1 MEFVKE
7 SVIRASPERVFAFH
21 QLPDAFDRLIPPWE
35 KVNIVQ
41 KADISKIGSRTIL
54 ETRILGPFKVRWI
67 AEHTAYDPPRMFED
81 VQIRGPFR
89 SWRHR
94 HIVGPHPDGTV
105 LRDEVEYE
113 LPIPIF
119 GPLAAPVAVAPRIE
133 KMFDYRHQ
141 VTKEWCESDL
151 TV

>member
-1 MEFVKE
+1 M
-7 SVIRASPERVFAFH
+7 IRQECLS
-21 QLPDAFDRLIPPWE
+21 
-35 KVNIVQ
+35 
-41 KADISKIGSRTIL
+41 
-54 ETRILGPFKVRWI
+54 
-67 AEHTAYDPPRMFED
+67 D

-94 HIVGPHPDGTV
+94 HIVGRIRTETV

-119 GPLAAPVAVAPRIE
+119 GPLAAPVAVKLGDR